1 MNPERVRQ
9 VAIKHA
15 KSHQP
20 LIFKYKTLGLTRGCL
35 ITFLS
40 MYPHECEYLYP
51 PLTFLTTESSPYVE
65 DGITYIEVAPQM
77 S

>member
-40 MYPHECEYLYP
+40 MYPLECQYLYP
-51 PLTFLTTESSPYVE
+51 PLTLVLTTESSPYVE
-65 DGITYIEVAPQM
+65 DGITYIQ
-77 S
+77 